1 MVVWFLD
8 VSAVSTVHSMNEH
21 TRNAQSR
28 KRLLMAG
35 VSAVV
40 LISLV
45 SLGLF
50 SIFSSSRLNQRLAD
64 LRSRGLPTNAVELNA
79 YYSVPPD
86 VTDTT
91 ELWVAATTAIKNAG
105 IEQRVAKIPIVGLG
119 PTPVPEPGKEW
130 AELEISRT
138 FLEELDGELQHIR
151 RAADAR
157 GMARYPVDFTLGL
170 NAVLTA
176 IQEVRTVARLLTLR
190 AHVHAHDGE
199 DSETFKD
206 VTAIFT
212 VSDSLRGNPIVI
224 SQLER
229 IATHAIGCELTG
241 DMLPHCQWTDEEL
254 ESLQVALGRADFRQ
268 ELRTA
273 FHGELANC
281 LTTLEMT
288 PAIPFRGEN
297 KLKAIE
303 LLEEFTDGLGTSWL
317 DATTR
322 HQKIDAELKTISA
335 NMISRMKYMSMMQML
350 PALQTAVNAGM
361 RAEARQNCAIVTI
374 AACRHRFQHGTL
386 PNSLTDFKDLIPGD
400 ASVKSLRLIDPFD
413 GQSLRFKSD
422 NGRVLIYSIGNNK
435 VDEGGDIANERLLEG
450 DLGYSVA
457 E

>member
-1 MVVWFLD
+1 
-8 VSAVSTVHSMNEH
+8 MNEH
-21 TRNAQSR
+21 TTNAQSR
-28 KRLLMAG
+28 KRLLMAV

-50 SIFSSSRLNQRLAD
+50 SMFSSSRLNQRLAD

-91 ELWVAATTAIKNAG
+91 ELWIAATTAVKNAG
-105 IEQRVAKIPIVGLG
+105 IEQRAAKIPIVGLG

-130 AELEISRT
+130 TELEISRT
-138 FLEELDGELQHIR
+138 FLEELDAELQLIR
-151 RAADAR
+151 RAADAG

-176 IQEVRTVARLLTLR
+176 QQEVRTVARLLTLS
-190 AHVHAHDGE
+190 AHVHAHTGQ
-199 DSETFKD
+199 DSEAMKD
-206 VTAIFT
+206 VTGICAA
-212 VSDSLRGNPIVI
+212 SDSLRGDPILI
-224 SQLER
+224 SQLVR
-229 IATHAIGCELTG
+229 IATHAIGCELTAE
-241 DMLPHCQWTDEEL
+241 MLPHCEWTDEEL
-254 ESLQVALGRADFRQ
+254 ESLQVAIGRADFRL
-268 ELRTA
+268 EMLRA

-281 LTTLEMT
+281 LTATDT
-288 PAIPFRGEN
+288 SPAILFRGEN

-322 HQKIDAELKTISA
+322 HQKIDAELKTMSA

-350 PALQTAVNAGM
+350 PALQTVVNAGM
-361 RAEARQNCAIVTI
+361 RAEARQNCVVVTI
-374 AACRHRFQHGTL
+374 AAYRYRFQHGTL

-422 NGRVLIYSIGNNK
+422 NDRVLIYSIGNNK